1 MTPLF
6 SAHGV
11 QLFPVH
17 SCTEQ
22 LHSVQCLSAACI
34 ALSSPKRL
42 CSGVLLTSSF
52 SFGTQISVVCEGTRM
67 LYHGLTDNRRHSG
80 ALRMHARAH
89 ASRKVTS
96 AKGLCVVS
104 SCGLSSIFALVSVL
118 FRFLAFFFSLNLC
131 FTAHSA
137 WCARVVSGCVVLC

>member
-1 MTPLF
+1 
-6 SAHGV
+6 
-11 QLFPVH
+11 
-17 SCTEQ
+17 
-22 LHSVQCLSAACI
+22 
-34 ALSSPKRL
+34 
-42 CSGVLLTSSF
+42 
-52 SFGTQISVVCEGTRM
+52 M

-118 FRFLAFFFSLNLC
+118 FWFLAFFFSLNLC

>member
-1 MTPLF
+1 
-6 SAHGV
+6 
-11 QLFPVH
+11 
-17 SCTEQ
+17 
-22 LHSVQCLSAACI
+22 
-34 ALSSPKRL
+34 
-42 CSGVLLTSSF
+42 
-52 SFGTQISVVCEGTRM
+52 M

-118 FRFLAFFFSLNLC
+118 FWFLAFSSLSI
-131 FTAHSA
+131 F
-137 WCARVVSGCVVLC
+137 VSPRIQRGVLVLSQVASCCVKRECCVVLYRVKAVTMQV